1 MTTAP
6 QTPAEERV
14 LERFLEKRAAKQA
27 ARDEKGQQ
35 YRTYLRWSGK
45 ALEIP
50 LSVVVGLLL
59 GMYLEKQ
66 FDFAPWGT
74 WGGLFFGV
82 SAAVRAMYRLIK
94 VYQRENPDE
103 PDDQSDNQGDNQGD
117 SDQGDSSQGGAS

>member
-1 MTTAP
+1 MTKA
-6 QTPAEERV
+6 PAEERV

-27 ARDEKGQQ
+27 ERDEKGQQ

-50 LSVVVGLLL
+50 ISVVVGLLL

-103 PDDQSDNQGDNQGD
+103 PESNPGSNPGSSDG
-117 SDQGDSSQGGAS
+117 SAS